1 MTTATLTTN
10 MTSLTKEQKDEVIR
24 LYKLKIKNKNI
35 ATILGIS
42 FNVVNN
48 FLYKEYLKT
57 NERAKNNG
65 AHFKQ
70 ADQVIEMYK
79 NDYPYKQISERTGL
93 AHHHI
98 CEIIKLT
105 TFRRRQGI
113 TIKNLREVQRLW
125 EEGYKIANISYKLDI
140 PYGQVQ
146 YWVRKIRTGVYT
158 SVH

>member
-1 MTTATLTTN
+1 
-10 MTSLTKEQKDEVIR
+10 MTSLTQEQKDEIVR
-24 LYKLKIKNKNI
+24 LYKLKVLNKNI
-35 ATILGIS
+35 ATIIGIS
-42 FNVVNN
+42 RGVVNN

-57 NERAKNNG
+57 NERSKNNS
-65 AHFKQ
+65 AHLKL
-70 ADQVIEMYK
+70 ADEVIEMYK

-93 AHHHI
+93 AHHQI
-98 CEIIKLT
+98 CDILKLT
-105 TFRRRQGI
+105 TYRRRQGI

-125 EEGYKIANISYKLDI
+125 EEGYKIANISYKLDV